1 MTKHTFI
8 RFLILIILILPGV
21 VINAQDPPLRIEID
35 TKSDAA
41 TYKVTTCA
49 DKGVMLF
56 YETTIEQ
63 DEYKFWV
70 FVFYNKFLH
79 EAWKKDVPV
88 FKNMNYSKH
97 AYRSDFLYILFHD
110 SDKKKSEVYN
120 YQILKIDIAAGS
132 YELFSGEIPD
142 KSKLVAFDETGDL
155 IVAGANQDDIHAGI
169 YSLNTETK
177 ETKPIFEIAD
187 YNARFENIYVDT
199 LRDSFIGIFN
209 VFESKTIQYILLKEF
224 DQNGNPIRTVK
235 IAPEAGKK
243 FNNIKVITISE
254 SERLLIGTYD
264 ILKGN
269 SIDRKNY
276 FKKESSGFFTTRIT
290 GADNIETRYFN
301 FLELENMTGYLKSKE
316 YQNARK
322 KAGKDEENLDKYSI
336 DFDLLL
342 HDIVQKDNLYY
353 FIAEA
358 IYEEYHTVTSTYYD
372 YYGRPVPVSYSV
384 FDGYR
389 YFNAFITCFDQNGNK
404 LWDNGMEI
412 FNILSFDLKKRVCMY
427 FDKKDIV
434 LAYNREGK
442 VASKII
448 NGPVV
453 VEGVDY
459 YPLETTYTN
468 DKVMSDTKSNMVYW
482 YGNYFISYGFQTIKN
497 NSLTRNS
504 KRVVFYLN
512 KLSFQ

>member
-1 MTKHTFI
+1 MIKQTIFRFI
-8 RFLILIILILPGV
+8 VLILVILPGLAT
-21 VINAQDPPLRIEID
+21 NAQDPPLRIEIE

-110 SDKKKSEVYN
+110 ADKKKSEVYN
-120 YQILKIDIAAGS
+120 YQILKIDILEGS

-142 KSKLVAFDETGDL
+142 QSKLVAFDETGNL
-155 IVAGANQDDIHAGI
+155 IIAGINEDDKHAGM
-169 YSLNTETK
+169 YSLNTVSK
-177 ETKPIFEIAD
+177 ETKPVFEIKD
-187 YNARFENIYVDT
+187 YDSRFENIYVDT
-199 LRDSFIGIFN
+199 LSNSFIGLFN
-209 VFESKTIQYILLKEF
+209 VFESKTTQYLLLKEY
-224 DQNGNPIRTVK
+224 DINGNPASTFK
-235 IAPEAGKK
+235 ITPEAGKK
-243 FNNIKVITISE
+243 FNTAKITTISE
-254 SERLLIGTYD
+254 SEQLLIGTYD
-264 ILKGN
+264 IVKGN
-269 SIDRKNY
+269 SIDSKNY

-290 GADNIETRYFN
+290 NGSKIETRYFN
-301 FLELENMTGYLKSKE
+301 FLELENMTGYLMSKE
-316 YQNARK
+316 YQTARK
-322 KAGKDEENLDKYSI
+322 KAGKDEANMDKYSI

-342 HDIVQKDNLYY
+342 HDIIQKDNLYY

-412 FNILSFDLKKRVCMY
+412 FNILSFDLKNRVSLY
-427 FDKKDIV
+427 FDKEDIV
-434 LAYNREGK
+434 LSYNREGK

-453 VEGVDY
+453 IEGVDY

-468 DKVMSDTKSNMVYW
+468 DKIMDDTKSNMEHW
-482 YGNYFISYGFQTIKN
+482 YGNYFIAYGFQTIKN
-497 NSLTRNS
+497 NSLTQNS
-504 KRVVFYLN
+504 KRTVFYIN
-512 KLSFQ
+512 KLAFQ

>member
-1 MTKHTFI
+1 MIKQTIFRFI
-8 RFLILIILILPGV
+8 VLIVLILPGLV
-21 VINAQDPPLRIEID
+21 SNAQDPPLRIEIE

-97 AYRSDFLYILFHD
+97 AYRSDFLFILFND
-110 SDKKKSEVYN
+110 SDKKKSEAYN
-120 YQILKIDIAAGS
+120 YQILKINIAEGS

-142 KSKLVAFDETGDL
+142 KSRLVAFDEIGNL
-155 IVAGANQDDIHAGI
+155 IIAGANQDDFHAGI
-169 YSLNTETK
+169 YSLNTESK
-177 ETKPIFEIAD
+177 ETKPIYEITE
-187 YNARFENIYVDT
+187 YNARIENIYVDT
-199 LRDSFIGIFN
+199 IRNSFIGIFN
-209 VFESKTIQYILLKEF
+209 VHESKTAQYLLLKEF
-224 DQNGNPIRTVK
+224 DINGNPVNSIKVF
-235 IAPEAGKK
+235 PEPGKK
-243 FNNIKVITISE
+243 FNSVKIKSVNE
-254 SERLLIGTYD
+254 NERLLIGTYD

-269 SIDRKNY
+269 AIDTKNY
-276 FKKESSGFFTTRIT
+276 FNKESSGFFTTRIINE
-290 GADNIETRYFN
+290 DKIETRYFN

-316 YQNARK
+316 YQTARK

-342 HDIVQKDNLYY
+342 HDIIQRDNLYY

-389 YFNAFITCFDQNGNK
+389 YFNAFLTCFDQNGNK

-412 FNILSFDLKKRVCMY
+412 FNILSFDLKKRVCLY
-427 FDKKDIV
+427 FDKNDII

-448 NGPVV
+448 NGPKV
-453 VEGVDY
+453 VEGVGY
-459 YPLETTYTN
+459 YPLETTYAN
-468 DKVMSDTKSNMVYW
+468 DKVMDDTKSNMEYW
-482 YGNYFISYGFQTIKN
+482 YGNYFIAYGFQTIKN

-504 KRVVFYLN
+504 KRIVFYIN
-512 KLSFQ
+512 KLAFQ